1 MKKYITTS
9 LIAIAAMALLMS
21 VGCDFSKSSETN
33 LPSGPGDPVFITL
46 SADPV
51 ILDCNTSLYTYDIE
65 ARAHNATAPFTLDVD
80 FGDGIS
86 TSIESTTL
94 RVRHTYIACGITGQE
109 ELGWTIRATV
119 TTNDGSHESADK
131 AVFPCSQC

>member
-1 MKKYITTS
+1 MTNKIVVF
-9 LIAIAAMALLMS
+9 IAILLLPIA
-21 VGCDFSKSSETN
+21 GCDFSKSSESTTI
-33 LPSGPGDPVFITL
+33 PTGPTDPVFITI

-51 ILDCNTSLYTYDIE
+51 IQNCVDGLFTYDIE
-65 ARAHNATAPFTLDVD
+65 VRAHNATAPFTLDID

-86 TSIESTTL
+86 TSVESTTL
-94 RVRHTYIACGITGQE
+94 RVRHTYHGCGIPDQE

-119 TTNDGSHESADK
+119 TTNDGNHESADK